1 MPVREKLS
9 RIRLLLNDFLFGAMT
24 FEMYRESIHLAKIY
38 NDTVELLLLGH
49 FLGIPFLPNYY
60 TLKLLPY
67 IVDRQQGF
75 KNANLKEVD
84 IFSILGESGA
94 H

>member
-1 MPVREKLS
+1 ML
-9 RIRLLLNDFLFGAMT
+9 IQDFFFGAMT
-24 FEMYRESIHLAKIY
+24 FEMYRESIHLAKLY

-49 FLGIPFLPNYY
+49 FVGIPFLPNYY

-67 IVDRQQGF
+67 IVDRQNTF
-75 KNANLKEVD
+75 KKQTLTEKD
-84 IFSILGESGA
+84 IFSIIGESGA